1 MNRTWPVRLR
11 RSLRIW
17 RGVHAKAVWNTGS
30 RLRGA
35 DCEERDG
42 RPGIDQEPRH
52 QVGQRARRWLQGGP
66 LRPLWDGAQ
75 GGTDIGF
82 LLKLFKGVSY
92 SLFHRASP
100 VSSIFSGLEIPWQ
113 IAAIGSWDPLLISH
127 VFCLN
132 FFECWIELHVIAFG
146 CMWLHLIVDCR
157 LICICR
163 LHCVFFFVFFCP
175 GDPVANCCHWFLG
188 FFRCSFLSGCVA
200 PCRSMNSVASWR
212 QSKRPKLL
220 VSPHQPPYTVIR
232 TAGSVSVSPILD
244 KIRLN

>member
-1 MNRTWPVRLR
+1 MNRTWRVRLR

-163 LHCVFFFVFFCP
+163 LHCVFFSFFLSWRSRGKLLP
-175 GDPVANCCHWFLG
+175 LVPG
-188 FFRCSFLSGCVA
+188 FFPLF
-200 PCRSMNSVASWR
+200 
-212 QSKRPKLL
+212 
-220 VSPHQPPYTVIR
+220 
-232 TAGSVSVSPILD
+232 VSV
-244 KIRLN
+244 RLCCPLQVHEFSGLLETIQEAQAACFTAPTALHRHKNGRVCVCFTHLR

>member
-163 LHCVFFFVFFCP
+163 LHCVFFSFFFVLEIPWQIAAIGSWVFSVVRFCP
-175 GDPVANCCHWFLG
+175 VVLPPAGPWIQWPLGDNPRGPSCLFHRTN
-188 FFRCSFLSGCVA
+188 
-200 PCRSMNSVASWR
+200 
-212 QSKRPKLL
+212 RPTP
-220 VSPHQPPYTVIR
+220 S
-232 TAGSVSVSPILD
+232 
-244 KIRLN
+244 